1 MLLDIFLKP
10 AVYFLDLYLPVT
22 NLRYFSVTSN
32 LCTNTR
38 RMWVVLCTR
47 QSSALGSRFPHFVFP
62 RLSLASPAFEPP
74 SPFCFTAVLN
84 FCGSGAKRCKIRVLP
99 HSARQT
105 LRAFHFL
112 FLLNS
117 YYGKSCRWAK
127 DASSFLAILAGIILD
142 YALSS
147 SSSYFVFVLYR
158 FFFQFLFRSP
168 SF

>member
-1 MLLDIFLKP
+1 M
-10 AVYFLDLYLPVT
+10 
-22 NLRYFSVTSN
+22 TSN

-47 QSSALGSRFPHFVFP
+47 QSSALGTRFPHFVFP

-105 LRAFHFL
+105 LRAFHFPFFWIHIMESHAAWPRCIVFSSDSRWHYSGL
-112 FLLNS
+112 RPFFEFLIFRIRIISIFLS
-117 YYGKSCRWAK
+117 V
-127 DASSFLAILAGIILD
+127 SF
-142 YALSS
+142 S
-147 SSSYFVFVLYR
+147 FTFVLTVMLVMFSIVSAALFWY
-158 FFFQFLFRSP
+158 FQYFHV
-168 SF
+168 